1 MIYICLNLP
10 RVDEY
15 GVPGRRLGPVA
26 ERPGAVAV
34 REQHDA
40 PERSSAPS
48 RAQCGTPARTGSQ
61 ALTSVATTPQPPSRA
76 MLCAWR
82 HSARA
87 SRGALA
93 LAPGATEAVEEVEPE
108 RREQVGD
115 GQGRS

>member
-34 REQHDA
+34 REQLDA
-40 PERSSAPS
+40 PEVLGAKPRPVRHPGADGLAGADLGGHDAAAAP
-48 RAQCGTPARTGSQ
+48 T
-61 ALTSVATTPQPPSRA
+61 RA

-82 HSARA
+82 PARGRA
-87 SRGALA
+87 GGRRRWL
-93 LAPGATEAVEEVEPE
+93 LAPP
-108 RREQVGD
+108 RP
-115 GQGRS
+115 